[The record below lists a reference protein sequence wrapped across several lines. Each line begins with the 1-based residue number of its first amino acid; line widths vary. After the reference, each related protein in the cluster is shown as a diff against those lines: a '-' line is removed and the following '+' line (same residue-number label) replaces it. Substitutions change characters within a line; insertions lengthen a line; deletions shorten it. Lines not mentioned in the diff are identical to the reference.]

1 VDKAARPYYNVYG
14 NLGGPVKLKLRSIGT
29 STGVILPKQLL
40 DRLKLKKDDVL
51 FASETPEGYL
61 LTPYDPEVEEQVK
74 LGLEIMKEHRETL
87 RALAK

>member
-1 VDKAARPYYNVYG
+1 
-14 NLGGPVKLKLRSIGT
+14 VKLKLRSIGT
-29 STGVILPKQLL
+29 STGVILPKELL
-40 DRLKLKKDDVL
+40 HRLKLKKDDVL

-61 LTPYDPEVEEQVK
+61 LTPYDPEVERQVK

>member
-1 VDKAARPYYNVYG
+1 M
-14 NLGGPVKLKLRSIGT
+14 KLKLRSIGT
-29 STGVILPKQLL
+29 STGVILPKELL
-40 DRLKLKKDDVL
+40 HRLKLKKDDVL

-74 LGLEIMKEHRETL
+74 LGLEIMAKYRDTF

>member
-1 VDKAARPYYNVYG
+1 M
-14 NLGGPVKLKLRSIGT
+14 KLKLRSIGT
-29 STGVILPKQLL
+29 STGIILPKQLL
-40 DRLKLKKDDVL
+40 YRLKLKKDDVL

-61 LTPYDPEVEEQVK
+61 LTPYDPEVAEQVK